1 MECRYLIGGYIDGA
15 IECFVTFPSANCVNM
30 KGLCTVRIGE
40 KEFDIP
46 QELLE
51 LIAKPAP

>member
-15 IECFVTFPSANCVNM
+15 IECFVTYNNPCNGICS
-30 KGLCTVRIGE
+30 VRIGE
-40 KEFDIP
+40 KRFDVSVGFFK
-46 QELLE
+46 